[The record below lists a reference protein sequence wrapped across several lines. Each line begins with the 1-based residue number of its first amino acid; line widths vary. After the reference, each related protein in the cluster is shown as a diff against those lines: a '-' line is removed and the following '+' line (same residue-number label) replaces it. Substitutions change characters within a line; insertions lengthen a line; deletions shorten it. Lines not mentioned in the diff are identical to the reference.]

1 MNKGNFVVCLAGLPA
16 SGKSTFAIKLKKALD
31 AKFNPLVVMIIDPD
45 IIRQAISPGNFD
57 YRLESKVREYYLT
70 ETRKELQKGTIVI
83 SDNLNYY
90 VSMRHDLKEL
100 AKDFQVNFFI
110 IHISTPFNVC
120 VQWNRKRGKTIPN
133 KVIRKVYKKFD
144 SFDKYSWDHPLREF
158 DLSQIQN
165 LDEEIENLA
174 NIIIQKIESSSLKK
188 EKAQVSEETFNT
200 DNENLDRIT
209 RELVGTL
216 LRSSEFLFLRKSI
229 LKARKQFIRLNRNS
243 SLSNDEITQ
252 NFREFLE
259 KSLEINIPQ
268 NLLGKYYKN

>member
-1 MNKGNFVVCLAGLPA
+1 VNKGNFVVCLAGLPA